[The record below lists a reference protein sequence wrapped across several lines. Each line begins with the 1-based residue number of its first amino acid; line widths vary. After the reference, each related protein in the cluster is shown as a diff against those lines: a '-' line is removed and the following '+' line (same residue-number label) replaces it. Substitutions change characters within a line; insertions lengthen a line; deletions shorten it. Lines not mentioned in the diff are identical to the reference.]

1 MKVDIAFLRNVALFS
16 DLSEEEVVSVSE
28 MFREHKYK
36 RNEIIFFEE
45 DTGKYMYIVKEGR
58 VKVSR
63 LLPSGKEMIL
73 TFHEGGEYFGEM
85 SFLDGGTT
93 PATVTAVVPTT
104 ILSMGGREFS
114 ILLGHTKINMALIKV
129 LCARCREAW
138 AQIEVLTFHNA
149 DARIRTALYQLCQR
163 RGVETENGIMIS
175 IHLTHKEL
183 ADITGISR
191 ETATRVLNTLQSENI
206 LRVETRHFVISDPD
220 KLVDSLLFSET
231 A

>member
-1 MKVDIAFLRNVALFS
+1 MKVDISFLKNVALFS
-16 DLSEEEVVSVSE
+16 GLADEELAAVSE

-73 TFHEGGEYFGEM
+73 TFHEAGEYFGEM

-93 PATVTAVVPTT
+93 PATVTAVVPTI
-104 ILSMGGREFS
+104 ILFMGGREFS
-114 ILLGHTKINMALIKV
+114 LLMQDPKINTALMRV

-149 DARIRTALYQLCQR
+149 DARIRTALYQLCQK
-163 RGVETENGIMIS
+163 RGVATDKGVMIS
-175 IHLTHKEL
+175 LHLTHKEL

-191 ETATRVLNTLQSENI
+191 ETATRVLNTLQTDNI
-206 LRVETRHFVISDPD
+206 LRVETRHFVVSDPE